1 MNKDKL
7 YVTDGPEIPTV
18 VQEKSLPVIIVP
30 TKPVESF
37 TYSTKSDEI
46 PEIVPSFSS
55 IDGQKYNFVE
65 TDDIYEDCG
74 QYRKAGHD
82 QSGVYEFKLNGN
94 TFKALCLMESDYSWM
109 VLQRRTSGHL
119 LFNRSF
125 DEYSNGFGSPSGDH
139 WLGLEKVY
147 QYVKKGFKLQLRIE
161 LHGDFCDECSKL
173 GDDGYWWGDWDMAI
187 GSKEQKYKLDI
198 SHILHGNLS
207 DSTNDEFHRMN
218 NGRSFTTFDEDN
230 DEKKS
235 INCAVFRNYGPW
247 WHSDCTLVA
256 LNGAYASR
264 KKVTSDMVWFHQ
276 QRKSGP
282 NNALESYS
290 IKPQMS
296 LMMFRIKP

>member
-1 MNKDKL
+1 MFNNCLCFDFC
-7 YVTDGPEIPTV
+7 
-18 VQEKSLPVIIVP
+18 LPLKND
-30 TKPVESF
+30 T
-37 TYSTKSDEI
+37 I

-55 IDGQKYNFVE
+55 IDDQKYNFVE
-65 TDDIYEDCG
+65 TDAIYEDCG

-125 DEYSNGFGSPSGDH
+125 NEYSNGFGSPSGDH
-139 WLGLEKVY
+139 WLGLENVY

-173 GDDGYWWGDWDMAI
+173 GDDGYWWGEWDMAL

-207 DSTNDEFHRMN
+207 DSTNDEFHYMN

-230 DEKKS
+230 DNLPNF
-235 INCAVFRNYGPW
+235 NCAVFRRYGPW

-264 KKVTSDMVWFHQ
+264 KKVTSDMVWFRP
-276 QRKSGP
+276 QRETGP